1 MVQAIFVQ
9 AVKLSQMPDFDNNG
23 ASIHYE
29 LLGAGPPLLM
39 IAGIAS
45 DSASWAPLNP
55 LLADRF
61 RLILID
67 NRGAG
72 RTKAPPPFSIEDM
85 AADCA
90 ALLDRLGIEAV
101 DVLAHSMGGAIA
113 RQLAATHPH
122 RVRRLVAMTSGDRV
136 PRKAAELLT
145 DLAKLYHEIEPTR
158 WFRLLYQ
165 WLFSEP
171 FFSDPN
177 NVRQASIAS
186 AFYPFRQ
193 SPDNFS
199 AQLAAAL
206 AYQPPDLSHV
216 SCPVLA
222 IAAERDIMVPPHVVK
237 AVHEAIPDCRF
248 EIIEGAAHSVHWEQ
262 PEAVA
267 NLVRTF
273 LS

>member
-1 MVQAIFVQ
+1 
-9 AVKLSQMPDFDNNG
+9 MPDFDNNG
-23 ASIHYE
+23 ARVHYE
-29 LLGAGPPLLM
+29 LVGAGPPLLM

-45 DSASWAPLNP
+45 DGASWAPLTP

-72 RTKAPPPFSIEDM
+72 RTKSPPPFSIEDM
-85 AADCA
+85 AGDCA
-90 ALLDRLGIEAV
+90 ALLDRLGVETA

-122 RVRRLVAMTSGDRV
+122 RVRRLVSMTSGDRV

-145 DLAKLYHEIEPTR
+145 DLARLYHELEPTR

-171 FFSDPN
+171 FFADPN

-186 AFYPFRQ
+186 ALYPFRQ

-206 AYQPPDLSHV
+206 AYKPPDLSRIGG
-216 SCPVLA
+216 PVLA
-222 IAAERDIMVPPHVVK
+222 IAAERDIFVPPAVVK
-237 AVHEAIPDCRF
+237 AAHEAIPDCRF
-248 EIIEGAAHSVHWEQ
+248 EVIAEAAHSVHWEQ

-267 NLVRTF
+267 KLVRDF
-273 LS
+273 LV

>member
-1 MVQAIFVQ
+1 
-9 AVKLSQMPDFDNNG
+9 MPDFDNNG

-29 LLGAGPPLLM
+29 LVGSGTPLLM
-39 IAGIAS
+39 LAGIAS
-45 DSASWAPLNP
+45 DGDSWAPLTP
-55 LLADRF
+55 LLVDRF

-67 NRGAG
+67 NRGSG
-72 RTKAPPPFSIEDM
+72 RTKASPPFSIEDM
-85 AADCA
+85 AGDCA

-113 RQLAATHPH
+113 RQLAASHPQ
-122 RVRRLVAMTSGDRV
+122 RVRRLVSMTSGDRV

-145 DLAKLYHEIEPTR
+145 DLAKLYHELEPTR
-158 WFRLLYQ
+158 WFRLLFQ

-171 FFSDPN
+171 FFADAN
-177 NVRQASIAS
+177 NVRQAAIAS
-186 AFYPFRQ
+186 ALYPFRQ

-206 AYQPPDLSHV
+206 AYEPPDLSRI

-222 IAAERDIMVPPHVVK
+222 IAAERDILVPPDVVH
-237 AVHEAIPDCRF
+237 AVHEAIPNCRF
-248 EIIEGAAHSVHWEQ
+248 EVIPAAAHSLHWEQ

-267 NLVRTF
+267 KAIRAF